1 MTTLF
6 GIKNC
11 DTVKKAQKFLTAADI
26 AFDFHDF
33 RADGIDALTVQ
44 SFIQQ
49 LGLDKVINK
58 RSTTWKQ
65 LSDEQK
71 NSLTAETAA
80 AICLEQPTLIKRP
93 VLIHDG
99 QFHIGFKA
107 DQYNTI
113 FNIN

>member
-11 DTVKKAQKFLTAADI
+11 DTVKKAQKFLTTADI

-33 RADGIDALTVQ
+33 RADGLDALTVQ

-49 LGLDKVINK
+49 LGLAKVVNK
-58 RSTTWKQ
+58 RSTTWKE

-71 NSLTAETAA
+71 NTLNNDS
-80 AICLEQPTLIKRP
+80 AIALCLDHPTLIKRP
-93 VLIHDG
+93 VLIHNG
-99 QFHIGFKA
+99 EYHIGFKA
-107 DQYNTI
+107 EQYAGI
-113 FNIN
+113 FKD